1 MRGEGSLQSG
11 TNLLKVRDYNR
22 RLVLEMIRL
31 GNGVSRADIAERT
44 GLTSQTVSNIVRR
57 LLDEGFIVEA
67 GKRRLEGGRKP
78 RMGLR
83 INPGAGYALGAHVD
97 RDEVR
102 VALLDLSGEV
112 VARNHHGLFRES
124 DPSEAIALISDSVED
139 VVGEAGVERERILG
153 LGVACPGPLDPSSG
167 VVHEPPGMPGWR
179 EVRMKEVLEAQ
190 TGYEVVVDND
200 AIASAVGERWMG
212 SARGAQDFMFVYKGW
227 GMGAG
232 LFIGGQVYRGKTGTA
247 GEIGHM
253 PLDPNGPEC
262 SCGNRGCL
270 IRYCSPQEISAAV
283 RWRLQRGEASILRE
297 DFEATPESVDFAA
310 VRRAALA
317 DDKLALGELKRSAR
331 VLGNAL
337 VGLVN
342 ILDLELVVIGGKG
355 FGGIGYIYEHEIR
368 EAIERRS
375 LYPDRRE
382 VRVELSTAEEDVGA
396 VGAAS
401 LILHTYYA
409 PRMRGLR
416 EV

>member
-1 MRGEGSLQSG
+1 MQSG

-31 GNGVSRADIAERT
+31 GDGVSRAEIAERT

-67 GKRRLEGGRKP
+67 GKRRLRGGRKP
-78 RMGLR
+78 RMGLS

-112 VARNHHGLFRES
+112 VAGNQHELSRES
-124 DPSEAIALISDSVED
+124 EPSGVITLISGAVED
-139 VVGEAGVERERILG
+139 VVEDAGVEQERILG

-179 EVRMKEVLEAQ
+179 GVRLKEALEAQ

-200 AIASAVGERWMG
+200 AVASAVGERWKG
-212 SARGAQDFMFVYKGW
+212 SARGVQNFMFVYKGW

-262 SCGNRGCL
+262 PCRNRGCL
-270 IRYCSPQEISAAV
+270 IRYCSPQEISTAV
-283 RWRLQRGEASILRE
+283 RRRLRRGEASILRE
-297 DFEATPESVDFAA
+297 DFESAPQSIDFGA

-317 DDKLALGELKRSAR
+317 GDKLALEELERSAR

-368 EAIERRS
+368 EAIEKRS
-375 LYPDRRE
+375 LYPDRRD
-382 VRVELSTAEEDVGA
+382 VRIELSTATEDAGA

-401 LILHTYYA
+401 LILHAYYA